1 MIHFSLRQIEYFD
14 AAARCG
20 GAAAAAKALQV
31 SQPSISKAIAE
42 LESLWGEQLF
52 VRLHARGLELTAAG
66 ALRFRQAHALLRQGL
81 GQSKLLLCGR
91 YGGVKR
97 GVKTRDL
104 RQIRKSLGKGLDAR
118 QVMRLMQRR

>member
-66 ALRFRQAHALLRQGL
+66 ALRFKQAHALLR
-81 GQSKLLLCGR
+81 
-91 YGGVKR
+91 
-97 GVKTRDL
+97 
-104 RQIRKSLGKGLDAR
+104 
-118 QVMRLMQRR
+118 